1 MGRLWSRDVTLGH
14 LEVKPMME
22 KQISANLASTSAGG
36 RSPGTG
42 GGDELMKQVNHVKT
56 EW

>member
-1 MGRLWSRDVTLGH
+1 
-14 LEVKPMME
+14 MME

-36 RSPGTG
+36 SSPGTG
-42 GGDELMKQVNHVKT
+42 GGDEMMKQVNHVKT